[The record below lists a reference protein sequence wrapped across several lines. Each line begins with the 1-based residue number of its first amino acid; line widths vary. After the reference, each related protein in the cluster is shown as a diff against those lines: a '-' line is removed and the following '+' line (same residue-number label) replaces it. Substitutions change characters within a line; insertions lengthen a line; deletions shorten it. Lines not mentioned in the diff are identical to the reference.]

1 MNPSNLPFV
10 SVIIPVYNDA
20 ERLWLCLTALE
31 QQTYPQSCYEVIVI
45 DNGSA
50 VEQNIKPLV
59 AQFKQATAIEE
70 LTPGSY
76 AARNRGIAIAQ
87 GEVIAFT
94 DADCIPAQNWIEN
107 GVKTLFS
114 TQNCGLVAGKIELFF
129 KDPTQLTL
137 VERYEKIMAFQQKE
151 HLQEYCY
158 GSTANVFT
166 FRRVIDHVG
175 KFDASL
181 KSNGD
186 FEWGRRVS
194 AAGYVQVYAEEAV
207 IRHPARRSWADL
219 FKRQVR
225 LAGGIYD
232 AQIQKCE
239 PWINRNKLF
248 IRSVGEDFLSPIL
261 SIAEVFR
268 YPQLESANQ
277 KFEFY
282 LITLLVRYIRGA
294 EKVRLKFGGV
304 SSRG

>member
-1 MNPSNLPFV
+1 
-10 SVIIPVYNDA
+10 
-20 ERLWLCLTALE
+20 
-31 QQTYPQSCYEVIVI
+31 
-45 DNGSA
+45 
-50 VEQNIKPLV
+50 
-59 AQFKQATAIEE
+59 
-70 LTPGSY
+70 
-76 AARNRGIAIAQ
+76 
-87 GEVIAFT
+87 
-94 DADCIPAQNWIEN
+94 
-107 GVKTLFS
+107 
-114 TQNCGLVAGKIELFF
+114 
-129 KDPTQLTL
+129 
-137 VERYEKIMAFQQKE
+137 MAFQQKE
-151 HLQEYCY
+151 HLQEYGY

-186 FEWGRRVS
+186 FEWGRRVA
-194 AAGYVQVYAEEAV
+194 AAGYAQVYAEAAV
-207 IRHPARRSWADL
+207 IKHPARHSWAAL

-261 SIAEVFR
+261 SIAEVLR
-268 YPQLESANQ
+268 YPQLENVNQ

-282 LITLLVRYIRGA
+282 LITLLVRYIRGV